1 MLNSEKRE
9 YRNENRLCRVTR
21 PISTYPSPCTPAI
34 GCLQIIL
41 ALRSEHIHHLTAFE
55 HFKRM
60 WRATRYGIAVACME
74 QHVDGYVAMARHRS
88 WRVAFDISSTATA
101 TSSPVSVSL
110 SQAALPRAERT
121 KTVRRLSALS
131 AISFTNL
138 GISVHLLR
146 ERCDEYRNR
155 TENGAVSE
163 SLRLETVCGSM
174 IGPGL

>member
-9 YRNENRLCRVTR
+9 YRNENWLCRATR

-121 KTVRRLSALS
+121 MTVRRLSALS

-138 GISVHLLR
+138 GHFRSSVAREVWMNTEIAQKTEQFLKAFDLR
-146 ERCDEYRNR
+146 RY
-155 TENGAVSE
+155 AV
-163 SLRLETVCGSM
+163 R
-174 IGPGL
+174 